1 MVKVAVLVRPQLA
14 STGSSG
20 CIWRLG
26 VALRTREDAPSV
38 SDPSERPCLSS
49 QRPPKSPLS
58 LRLAIQVHRSRAY
71 LASPSLAATLNL
83 LLLRWLARDYEA
95 AFALCGCCAS
105 DTRLSDEEAQ
115 VMLPPL
121 DPLGAFWCLWWRSFL
136 GDVTPPPRHPSS
148 SQWCPPPSLSCAA
161 LVAPRRLRGRRGAG
175 RARVPPAALAGDALL
190 RRAELPVARPL
201 WSEWR
206 VTATSG
212 PTRRPWPSSQRPPKL
227 TVSPRV

>member
-1 MVKVAVLVRPQLA
+1 MAVLVRPQLA

-148 SQWCPPPSLSCAA
+148 SQWCLPPPSRAQLWSLLADFEDDEEPGAHACRLQLWLATRCCAELSCPWH
-161 LVAPRRLRGRRGAG
+161 APYGQSGASRQPQVPLGGRGLPARGR
-175 RARVPPAALAGDALL
+175 
-190 RRAELPVARPL
+190 
-201 WSEWR
+201 
-206 VTATSG
+206 
-212 PTRRPWPSSQRPPKL
+212 PS
-227 TVSPRV
+227 